1 MGLSDCRGHLRMGLA
16 GWPKARPR
24 RDRAALEL
32 NRVCR
37 RVLGI
42 ERCPASLGPE
52 NNSDGHGLCSMDRH
66 RSRRDV
72 RAGPDAVQRGGD
84 AGAVLLR
91 RADRHRYRRIEVLER
106 LTPVAMRGKVRK
118 KSRKRE
124 EKGTGKG
131 DALISPGKGDAL
143 ISRGK
148 GDALISQPHDVKTS
162 VGAARRE
169 ISASPFLLR
178 PLFFSSPSSN
188 VSYAP
193 LLNSCGHFVDIG
205 AALSCIVVQ
214 TFAMGTRLKY

>member
-131 DALISPGKGDAL
+131 DALISRNKRK
-143 ISRGK
+143 RGR
-148 GDALISQPHDVKTS
+148 TYF
-162 VGAARRE
+162 
-169 ISASPFLLR
+169 SATRCENERGSCSPR
-178 PLFFSSPSSN
+178 NKCVPFSFQMC
-188 VSYAP
+188 
-193 LLNSCGHFVDIG
+193 L
-205 AALSCIVVQ
+205 
-214 TFAMGTRLKY
+214 TRLSSIHVGILWTLVLHCRASSCKPSQWVPA